1 MGMEKARQTRVG
13 VCISY
18 TAEFLA
24 KQKLDGVVS
33 LFLLHEK
40 SFQIHQV
47 MAQVRLQL
55 TYEEG
60 NSKASRWLNL
70 LQNCALPDSH
80 PVLIRIL
87 FPFQALMKPEQFRES
102 LYGIINH
109 ISMQE
114 EGTCFCSFGASLI
127 MIDEALRALHI
138 YCQTVRYLLVFIL
151 HTLDFYNATLFL
163 NLWYNSRPQC
173 FIDIS
178 LFLKLFF
185 FFCLV
190 IRS

>member
-24 KQKLDGVVS
+24 KPAELDGVVS

-60 NSKASRWLNL
+60 NSKASRWLNRL
-70 LQNCALPDSH
+70 
-80 PVLIRIL
+80 
-87 FPFQALMKPEQFRES
+87 
-102 LYGIINH
+102 
-109 ISMQE
+109 
-114 EGTCFCSFGASLI
+114 
-127 MIDEALRALHI
+127 
-138 YCQTVRYLLVFIL
+138 
-151 HTLDFYNATLFL
+151 
-163 NLWYNSRPQC
+163 
-173 FIDIS
+173 
-178 LFLKLFF
+178 
-185 FFCLV
+185 
-190 IRS
+190 

>member
-70 LQNCALPDSH
+70 L
-80 PVLIRIL
+80 
-87 FPFQALMKPEQFRES
+87 
-102 LYGIINH
+102 
-109 ISMQE
+109 
-114 EGTCFCSFGASLI
+114 
-127 MIDEALRALHI
+127 
-138 YCQTVRYLLVFIL
+138 
-151 HTLDFYNATLFL
+151 
-163 NLWYNSRPQC
+163 
-173 FIDIS
+173 
-178 LFLKLFF
+178 
-185 FFCLV
+185 
-190 IRS
+190 